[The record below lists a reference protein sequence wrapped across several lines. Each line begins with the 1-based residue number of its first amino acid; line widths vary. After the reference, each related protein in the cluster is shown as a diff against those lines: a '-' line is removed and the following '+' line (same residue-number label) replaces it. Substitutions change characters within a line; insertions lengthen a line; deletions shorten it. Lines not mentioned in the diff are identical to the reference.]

1 MWRSIGGARKLYQP
15 TMNGD
20 GGRSWPGSDALQKE
34 TRLSSSLRCSVRKG
48 LSIPALAS
56 TENQQLADTSASQN
70 DHLLRRN
77 PQNVVLHLDLPA
89 GERRFNVLLEL
100 RNRRRAVLAVEAARI
115 VHEDHVA
122 EALVAEN
129 GFQL

>member
-1 MWRSIGGARKLYQP
+1 METSVWRSIGGARKLYQP

-56 TENQQLADTSASQN
+56 NDDQQLADGPRSRN
-70 DHLLRRN
+70 DHYSGVIRRMSCFTSTLRPGN
-77 PQNVVLHLDLPA
+77 
-89 GERRFNVLLEL
+89 
-100 RNRRRAVLAVEAARI
+100 
-115 VHEDHVA
+115 EDSMCCLSCGTVGA
-122 EALVAEN
+122 
-129 GFQL
+129 